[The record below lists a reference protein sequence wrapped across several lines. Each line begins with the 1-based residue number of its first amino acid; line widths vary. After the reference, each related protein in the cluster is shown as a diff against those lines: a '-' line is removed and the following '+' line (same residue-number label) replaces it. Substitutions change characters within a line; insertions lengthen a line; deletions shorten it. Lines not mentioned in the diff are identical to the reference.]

1 MEKFDGKYR
10 FCMKAKHR
18 LDFNHF
24 SNGNAKHFRFKVLEK
39 NKSISINRFVNRI
52 LIM

>member
-39 NKSISINRFVNRI
+39 TNQY
-52 LIM
+52 L